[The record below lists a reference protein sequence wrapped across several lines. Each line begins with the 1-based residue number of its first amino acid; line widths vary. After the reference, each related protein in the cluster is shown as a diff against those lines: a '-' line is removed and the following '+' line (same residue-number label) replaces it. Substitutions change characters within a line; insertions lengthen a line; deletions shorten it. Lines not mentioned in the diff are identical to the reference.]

1 MRRPSA
7 VRSPTVGRGGVRVGD
22 GDLLAFGWRKSSAC
36 DPYEC
41 VEVALTD
48 GGVRVRASHRP
59 YGHVI
64 AFQASAWEEFL
75 RALCGRT
82 LEGPA

>member
-1 MRRPSA
+1 M
-7 VRSPTVGRGGVRVGD
+7 GD
-22 GDLLAFGWRKSSAC
+22 GDLLALGWRKSSAC

-59 YGHVI
+59 DGHLI
-64 AFQASAWEEFL
+64 AFEAPAWEEFL

>member
-1 MRRPSA
+1 M
-7 VRSPTVGRGGVRVGD
+7 GD
-22 GDLLAFGWRKSSAC
+22 GDLLALDWRKSSAC

-41 VEVALTD
+41 VEVALKDD
-48 GGVRVRASHRP
+48 GGVHVRASHRP
-59 YGHVI
+59 DGHVI
-64 AFQASAWEEFL
+64 AFEAPAWGEFL